1 METVLGISLCSHL
14 YLKLAKML
22 VFLIITYIFSSTK
35 LEKRA
40 EQVLP
45 GSKGVEERGREQGG
59 KMTQCMHI

>member
-1 METVLGISLCSHL
+1 MEAVLGISLCSYL

-22 VFLIITYIFSSTK
+22 FLVTSYVFSSTK

-45 GSKGVEERGREQGG
+45 GSEGVGTGA
-59 KMTQCMHI
+59 KMAQTMNAHMNK